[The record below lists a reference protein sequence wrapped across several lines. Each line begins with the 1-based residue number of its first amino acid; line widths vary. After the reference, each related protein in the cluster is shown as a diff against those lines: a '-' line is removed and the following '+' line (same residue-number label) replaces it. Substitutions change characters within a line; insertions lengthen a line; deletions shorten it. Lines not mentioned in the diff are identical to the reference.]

1 MGNEVLE
8 HVQFT
13 GAAKRG
19 DTNGYM
25 QRCMYTE
32 MDLSDFSAIVQQTK
46 FQKGEKY
53 SYSITASLAT
63 YDDVVVKEGSFTI
76 GN

>member
-1 MGNEVLE
+1 MEVYNDWDSLFE
-8 HVQFT
+8 RFCIMTVD
-13 GAAKRG
+13 GG
-19 DTNGYM
+19 
-25 QRCMYTE
+25 
-32 MDLSDFSAIVQQTK
+32 LSDFSAIVQQTK